1 MASNMSAISTRSLTP
16 LSPPDKSST
25 KIIALDD
32 LENGLTKT
40 AALYWRMLRGDR
52 NLPPRSWLAPRD
64 MRAILRNVLLLK
76 VLDAGKDYEYRI
88 TGDAHVEAYGLNFN
102 NMRLTMIEA
111 ASPDFGKMMRGL
123 YEHVRVTAD
132 PFAVRGWIGREFG
145 DARYVY
151 FESVFLPF
159 GDDGETVDHIACVSV
174 CVPTAPG

>member
-1 MASNMSAISTRSLTP
+1 MPIAIARSLEP
-16 LSPPDKSST
+16 QRAPDASSLYV
-25 KIIALDD
+25 ASLDELD
-32 LENGLTKT
+32 NATVRTG
-40 AALYWRMLRGDR
+40 ANYWRMLRAGR
-52 NLPPRSWLAPRD
+52 KLPARRD
-64 MRAILRNVLLLK
+64 LSPKEMRAILRHVLLLK
-76 VLDAGKDYEYRI
+76 VIDGGKDYEYRI

-145 DARYVY
+145 DARFVY

-174 CVPTAPG
+174 YVPKAPD

>member
-1 MASNMSAISTRSLTP
+1 MQIAIARSLEP
-16 LSPPDKSST
+16 QRAPDASSLY
-25 KIIALDD
+25 IASLDELD
-32 LENGLTKT
+32 NATVRTGAT
-40 AALYWRMLRGDR
+40 YWRMLRAAR
-52 NLPPRSWLAPRD
+52 KLPARRD
-64 MRAILRNVLLLK
+64 LSPKEMRAILRHVLLLK
-76 VLDAGKDYEYRI
+76 VIDGGKDYEYRI

-145 DARYVY
+145 DARFVY

-174 CVPTAPG
+174 YVPKAPD